1 MLYREALWLTL
12 PFGLM
17 LSMTQRGKHCHL
29 VWCWVWHRE
38 ANTAILYEKYDTEA
52 NTAILYDV
60 EYDTERQTL
69 PSCSVQFSSVPDWLG
84 HRGEM
89 KDDSA
94 EILFQSFLQEAV
106 VSSSDMGSDVHSLI
120 LSVQHFLYVH
130 TPHTFLPSCMML
142 NVVTQ
147 RGKQVTAILYD
158 VEFNKDRG
166 ECPAAVSMNG
176 DESTCF

>member
-12 PFGLM
+12 PSCLM

-29 VWCWVWHRE
+29 VWKVWHRGKHSHLVWCRVWHRE
-38 ANTAILYEKYDTEA
+38 ANTAVLF
-52 NTAILYDV
+52 
-60 EYDTERQTL
+60 
-69 PSCSVQFSSVPDWLG
+69 SSVQFSSVPDWLG

-158 VEFNKDRG
+158 VEFNRDRG